1 MGAMRQC
8 LGLLAAGVVASIT
21 LAAVGAG
28 AQSTPDRPSEVRYR
42 GRVLDT
48 SGGTLPGV
56 DVTCTVRDGTAYRT
70 RSDDKGEYAIPS
82 TTGACERMVFELAYF
97 VSERF
102 TAPSAGVLDVSMS
115 VVDIADREW
124 IAGAGRGVV
133 VNHDGSPAVDASVWL
148 WRIGG
153 AAPASWRTDRDGTFE
168 IPLTD
173 YTGHFVLCARGV
185 GEHRQM
191 ACLPVTTEPFP
202 GGTTRLQLSPPAQ

>member
-1 MGAMRQC
+1 MRQSF
-8 LGLLAAGVVASIT
+8 GVRAAGVVAFSV
-21 LAAVGAG
+21 LAAVGVG
-28 AQSTPDRPSEVRYR
+28 AQSTPDGPSEVRYR

-56 DVTCTVRDGTAYRT
+56 DVTCTVRDGTAFRT
-70 RSDDKGEYAIPS
+70 KSDDQGAYAIPS
-82 TTGACERMVFELAYF
+82 TTGACERIVFELPFF
-97 VSERF
+97 VTERF
-102 TAPSAGVLDVSMS
+102 TAPSAGVLDVGMT
-115 VVDIADREW
+115 VVDIAQREW

-148 WRIGG
+148 WRVGG
-153 AAPASWRTDRDGTFE
+153 AAPASWRTDSGGTFE

-185 GEHRQM
+185 GEHRQV

-202 GGTTRLQLSPPAQ
+202 GGTARLRLPPPER